1 MPASSGP
8 ERPTLTQVAARAGV
22 SVASAS
28 RALNGASA
36 SQEMLD
42 KVHAAAAELGYVA
55 DSRARS
61 LKIGRTEQ
69 FVLSVEDLGN
79 PVYVAMMRAI
89 EAVVREAGFRLVV
102 SASGANPA
110 DEIETVHGL
119 HRGYADGLIVSPL
132 RITPELLAELTAV
145 RVPVVVIGSLPA
157 QVALDN
163 VRANS
168 PRGVGLAVAHLVTGG
183 RRSVAFVNGPL
194 DTVPGTARD
203 RGFRRASRAAELPV
217 DPQWTIVA
225 DDFTYEAGEAATVE
239 LLDRARP
246 DAIVCANDL
255 LALGAMRA
263 LRDRGLD
270 VPGDVAVTGMDDT
283 DLARMSVPGL
293 TSVSLGSEK
302 RGRLAA
308 HMLLDR
314 LADPDLTPRRAV
326 VQPQLAVRQ
335 SSTAKGRRR

>member
-8 ERPTLTQVAARAGV
+8 ERPTLTEVAARAGV

-42 KVHAAAAELGYVA
+42 KVRAAAADLGYVA

-79 PVYVAMMRAI
+79 PVYVAMMRAV
-89 EAVVREAGFRLVV
+89 EAVVREAGCRLVV
-102 SASGANPA
+102 SASGASPA
-110 DEIETVHGL
+110 DGIEIVRGL

-132 RITPELLAELTAV
+132 RITPDLLAELGAA
-145 RVPVVVIGSLPA
+145 RVPVVVIGTLPA
-157 QVALDN
+157 DVALDN

-168 PRGVGLAVAHLVTGG
+168 PRGVGLALQHLMDGG

-194 DTVPGTARD
+194 DTVPGSARD
-203 RGFRRASRAAELPV
+203 RGFRRATRAAGLSTA
-217 DPQWTIVA
+217 PQWTAVA
-225 DDFTYEAGEAATVE
+225 TDFTYAAGQAATVA
-239 LLDRARP
+239 LLARVRP

-263 LRDRGLD
+263 LRDKGLD

-283 DLARMSVPGL
+283 DLATMSVPPL

-302 RGRLAA
+302 RGQLAA
-308 HMLLDR
+308 RMLLDR
-314 LADPDLTPRRAV
+314 LADPDLPPRRAV
-326 VQPQLAVRQ
+326 VQPRLAVRE
-335 SSTAKGRRR
+335 SSAPKGRRR